1 MRRGASHP
9 SDGRPSRQ
17 RRRDER
23 DDDSRSS
30 RKRSDASSLLRRCWR
45 VVQRRQCYVAL
56 LIGSVIANVL
66 QLVWFFAS
74 RPGNGG
80 QRSSLLLKE
89 RARSSYRKLL
99 GAISSLGPSVAPS
112 ARGFA
117 GAATGGSSSH
127 NEIGGSRSGS
137 APAAVAPSLPAVP
150 PPPSP
155 PPLPL
160 PVRHPKYRIAFT
172 VPWIGKTF
180 PSWFPYFLSSCR
192 RSTFLADWL
201 IFHEGAKLPDPQEVP
216 PNVIFH
222 DVGRDGLGRL
232 FGTRLAEALGIYES
246 EMQQKMVGLFQ
257 VAFREFAYIVTE
269 YKPTHGTVFSD
280 YLTPY
285 THWSYTD
292 IDMLIGDLPL
302 HIELDELANYDIF
315 TYHFGDVFRLY
326 LRGQFAAHRNTP
338 KINRLWS
345 ECPHLGSG
353 LVKEL
358 ETKLNIVRRLAA
370 EGKHGRTRFIS
381 AEGCYSWIVASTPQM
396 RVKFASKAFADWSD
410 DREFY
415 VVDGAVRKCS
425 VPSLVWQPR
434 ADGSAGAPTHA
445 PSTSTA
451 NENSR
456 ITTAAAR
463 ASSSGGG
470 NVSCTPFGPRIRP
483 HSLRL
488 PGVQRPHGD
497 VRLVAIHTECSRWV
511 EEKYRLCADLSE
523 EESPF
528 YNVVLSNGTWSAQRF
543 ANDEPDGCLEGA
555 FLHLQRWK
563 GEYKRLS
570 YGGRGMARLRG
581 RRIFKLSRFGVTPFD
596 ATYDD
601 ASGADLAAL
610 REAPQEKDLTEMND
624 DEFEKQLDVLRSAVR
639 EEGGSRR
646 RQRQRPR

>member
-56 LIGSVIANVL
+56 LLGSVIANVV

-117 GAATGGSSSH
+117 GAATGGSSAHS
-127 NEIGGSRSGS
+127 EIGGSRSGS

-269 YKPTHGTVFSD
+269 YKPCT
-280 YLTPY
+280 
-285 THWSYTD
+285 
-292 IDMLIGDLPL
+292 MLQIRQ
-302 HIELDELANYDIF
+302 IRNFA
-315 TYHFGDVFRLY
+315 TLY
-326 LRGQFAAHRNTP
+326 R
-338 KINRLWS
+338 
-345 ECPHLGSG
+345 
-353 LVKEL
+353 
-358 ETKLNIVRRLAA
+358 
-370 EGKHGRTRFIS
+370 
-381 AEGCYSWIVASTPQM
+381 
-396 RVKFASKAFADWSD
+396 
-410 DREFY
+410 
-415 VVDGAVRKCS
+415 AVRAAPEGRKS
-425 VPSLVWQPR
+425 VRVAYGVRGRSMSESCLGRMAV
-434 ADGSAGAPTHA
+434 ADASPTA
-445 PSTSTA
+445 TCPLATFRCSTS
-451 NENSR
+451 
-456 ITTAAAR
+456 
-463 ASSSGGG
+463 G
-470 NVSCTPFGPRIRP
+470 
-483 HSLRL
+483 
-488 PGVQRPHGD
+488 
-497 VRLVAIHTECSRWV
+497 
-511 EEKYRLCADLSE
+511 
-523 EESPF
+523 
-528 YNVVLSNGTWSAQRF
+528 
-543 ANDEPDGCLEGA
+543 
-555 FLHLQRWK
+555 
-563 GEYKRLS
+563 
-570 YGGRGMARLRG
+570 
-581 RRIFKLSRFGVTPFD
+581 
-596 ATYDD
+596 
-601 ASGADLAAL
+601 
-610 REAPQEKDLTEMND
+610 
-624 DEFEKQLDVLRSAVR
+624 
-639 EEGGSRR
+639 
-646 RQRQRPR
+646 